1 MNLDVADYYLFLEDD
16 MRFCNNG
23 FKAIEYMHPHIHIY
37 IHIIIHAYI
46 PYIHTYLHTQK
57 HR

>member
-23 FKAIEYMHPHIHIY
+23 FKAIKLAHIHT
-37 IHIIIHAYI
+37 
-46 PYIHTYLHTQK
+46 YIHT
-57 HR
+57 